1 MHFLLASDKGSPQFN
16 TTSSGTGTLNYIHLA
31 TNGLLLS
38 YTTIR
43 CSWCVG
49 GCGEQEVDRVEENR
63 GAVFLKSAEVASI
76 AGINADDVV
85 LGKTSNDVSC
95 KYFSKIIYV

>member
-1 MHFLLASDKGSPQFN
+1 MHFLLASEEGPPQIN
-16 TTSSGTGTLNYIHLA
+16 TTSSGTGTLKYTSS
-31 TNGLLLS
+31 TNSLLLS

-76 AGINADDVV
+76 AGINVDDVV

-95 KYFSKIIYV
+95 RYFSKTIYM